1 MHVAQRMTVCMPVC
15 IYAFVTVL
23 RYDCMAHTQVGLL
36 QKKLKAFRRHLQR
49 EESQTTDYGLLQTA
63 DGGGAPG
70 GDTISRQPL
79 ILSASIHY
87 NILFYVQLVTLF

>member
-49 EESQTTDYGLLQTA
+49 EESQSRALTRLNNSGSGSGS
-63 DGGGAPG
+63 GGN
-70 GDTISRQPL
+70 R
-79 ILSASIHY
+79 
-87 NILFYVQLVTLF
+87 